1 MENSV
6 TLVLI
11 GGLISLVSTLA
22 GIALKHWFDL
32 HKQEHETRRYPAEV
46 LFNKQTE
53 FYDKVVHII
62 PKINGYIT
70 AVNVWLW
77 EKAPDAKRKA
87 KEFAEKTGPVWEFHE
102 LIETY
107 SIYLPGKILRAGK
120 ELFSECTFLSNSPT
134 LERTERSI
142 SLLFSFQ
149 NTIRECVGA
158 DRISTDLLKAFG
170 TLERE
175 KNSKQSDE

>member
-1 MENSV
+1 MENSI

-22 GIALKHWFDL
+22 GIALNHWFDL
-32 HKQEHETRRYPAEV
+32 HKQEHETRRYPTEV

-53 FYDKVVHII
+53 FYDKVVQII

-70 AVNVWLW
+70 TVDVWLW
-77 EKAPDAKRKA
+77 EKTPDAKRKA
-87 KEFAEKTGPVWEFHE
+87 KELAEKTTPVWEFHE
-102 LIETY
+102 LIEAY
-107 SIYLPGKILRAGK
+107 SIYLPEKIISAGK
-120 ELFSECTFLSNSPT
+120 ELFSECTILSNSPT

-142 SLLFSFQ
+142 GLLFSFL

-158 DRISTDLLKAFG
+158 ERISTDLLKALG
-170 TLERE
+170 THEQS
-175 KNSKQSDE
+175 KNSRQSGE

>member
-6 TLVLI
+6 RLVLI

-53 FYDKVVHII
+53 FYDKVFHII

-70 AVNVWLW
+70 AVDVWLW
-77 EKAPDAKRKA
+77 EKAPDANRKA
-87 KEFAEKTGPVWEFHE
+87 KITAMGSHLHMSRFFEESSVKKLALRTEKVRKRSWRAK
-102 LIETY
+102 
-107 SIYLPGKILRAGK
+107 IYL
-120 ELFSECTFLSNSPT
+120 
-134 LERTERSI
+134 
-142 SLLFSFQ
+142 
-149 NTIRECVGA
+149 
-158 DRISTDLLKAFG
+158 
-170 TLERE
+170 RE
-175 KNSKQSDE
+175 KVNYVILSGTFRLFYAS